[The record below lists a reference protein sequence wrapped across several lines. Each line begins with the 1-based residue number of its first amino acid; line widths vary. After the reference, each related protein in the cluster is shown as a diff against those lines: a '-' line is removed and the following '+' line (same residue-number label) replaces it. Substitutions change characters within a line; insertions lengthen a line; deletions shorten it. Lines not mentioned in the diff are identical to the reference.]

1 MCYEKNLDNISYIFT
16 LWLHIKRHD
25 CMIFKLFIS
34 KNVLYNS
41 HMSQV
46 AQMVN
51 IHVFYAFMFFTSML
65 RGSKIRESEKNITN
79 CNKN

>member
-1 MCYEKNLDNISYIFT
+1 
-16 LWLHIKRHD
+16 
-25 CMIFKLFIS
+25 
-34 KNVLYNS
+34 
-41 HMSQV
+41 MSQV

-79 CNKN
+79 CNKNKKISVKFINFTRTNLISLYIASGLCNLYSGRIIDL